1 MCRGKRRERKINMSP
16 IRCILVMLLTLVTG
30 VSACSPAKPPSALT
44 PVTLQLMW
52 THTNTFGGYYAA
64 DQKGYYAAEGLTV
77 TFRQGGP
84 KVDYLAPV
92 VDGTAQFGDGGSD
105 ELILARAEGKPLRAV
120 ATIYQ
125 RSPVVFFTLARS
137 GITRPQDFR
146 GKKIRVAPGL
156 APALH
161 AMMAHIGIGRNQ
173 YTEVVTP
180 SDLALFASGTPPVWS
195 AYLNAFVTEAELAG
209 DRINRIYPDNYG
221 VHFYGNSLFARDDFI
236 AANADVVRRFVRAT
250 LKGWEYIIEN
260 PAEIG
265 ALIRKHK
272 PEADPARELAGLT
285 ASIPL
290 INTGEDAIGWMKDD
304 RWIGM
309 EKILRKQGVLNKP
322 LDITHVYT
330 HRFLREIYKK

>member
-1 MCRGKRRERKINMSP
+1 MNMPAVRGIF
-16 IRCILVMLLTLVTG
+16 VMLLVLAAG
-30 VSACSPAKPPSALT
+30 SSACSPAKPPALT
-44 PVTLQLMW
+44 PVTVQLLW
-52 THTNTFGGYYAA
+52 RHINTFGGYYAA
-64 DQKGYYAAEGLTV
+64 DQKGYYAAEGLAV
-77 TFRQGGP
+77 TFREGGP

-92 VDGTAQFGDGGSD
+92 VDGTAQFGDGASD

-146 GKKIRVAPGL
+146 GRKIRVAPGL

-161 AMMAHIGIGRNQ
+161 AMMAHVGIGRDQ

-180 SDLALFASGTPPVWS
+180 SYLALFASGNPPVWS

-209 DRINRIYPDNYG
+209 FKINRIYPDNYG
-221 VHFYGNSLFARDDFI
+221 VHFYGDSLFARDDFI
-236 AANADVVRRFVRAT
+236 AANPDLVRRFVRAT
-250 LKGWEYIIEN
+250 LKGWTYIIEN

-265 ALIRKHK
+265 ALIRKYE
-272 PEADPARELAGLT
+272 PDADPARELAGLT

-290 INTGEDAIGWMKDD
+290 INTGEDAIGWMTYD
-304 RWIGM
+304 RWLGM

-322 LDITHVYT
+322 LDIRQVYT
-330 HRFLREIYKK
+330 LRFLREIYQK